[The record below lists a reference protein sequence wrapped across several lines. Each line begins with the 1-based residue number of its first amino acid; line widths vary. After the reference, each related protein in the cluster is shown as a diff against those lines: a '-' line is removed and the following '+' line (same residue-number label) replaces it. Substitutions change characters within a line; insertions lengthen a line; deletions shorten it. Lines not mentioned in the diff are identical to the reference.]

1 MGLLPVAAQ
10 ADDDNS
16 LLGPGQWRALAS
28 PFSLHFRYNPK
39 HKYVW
44 AIGVERQRSDD
55 WLAGASYFS
64 NSFGQPSSYVYI
76 GKRYPALFGQPQLF
90 GQWSAGVL
98 YGYRG
103 EFKNK
108 VPLNYN
114 GFSPGALVSLGWQ
127 FNKRTSATVHM
138 LGDAGAM
145 VQLAYD
151 FD

>member
-1 MGLLPVAAQ
+1 MGGLPQAVQ
-10 ADDDNS
+10 ADDGAGS
-16 LLGPGQWRALAS
+16 LGPGHWRLLVS
-28 PFSLHFRYNPK
+28 PFSLHFRHNPQ
-39 HKYVW
+39 HAYVW
-44 AIGVERQRSDD
+44 ALGMERQRSDD

-64 NSFGQPSSYVYI
+64 NSFGQPSAYLYV
-76 GKRYPALFGQPQLF
+76 GKRYPGLFGQPQLF
-90 GQWSAGVL
+90 GQWSAGML

-103 EFKNK
+103 EFQNK

-127 FNKRTSATVHM
+127 FNKQHSATLHL